1 MDGSL
6 LKKDEEISRL
16 KAEVARSHAT
26 SPSTHSSVSDD
37 PDLGAGVDSVRR
49 TSRPPV
55 YRGKAPPVDTF
66 TEEEAGTQ
74 PDDWLPILQRAA
86 NWNGWTLDDLSIQL
100 AGHLKERA
108 LQEWNLLSADE
119 KKSYEG
125 AVITLRNRL
134 DPGSKIM
141 AAQDFRHA
149 SQEEMEKTGD
159 FIRRLERLFKV
170 AYVHDNLSVETR
182 NAFLYG
188 RLQEGLRYCLMEVSG
203 ALDYQ
208 ALCLAVKAEKNAWQN

>member
-1 MDGSL
+1 M
-6 LKKDEEISRL
+6 R
-16 KAEVARSHAT
+16 
-26 SPSTHSSVSDD
+26 
-37 PDLGAGVDSVRR
+37 
-49 TSRPPV
+49 
-55 YRGKAPPVDTF
+55 RGKAPPEDTF
-66 TEEEAGTQ
+66 TEEEAGTR

-86 NWNGWTLDDLSIQL
+86 NWNGWTLDDLLIQL

-119 KKSYEG
+119 KSYEG
-125 AVITLRNRL
+125 AVITLRNKL
-134 DPGSKIM
+134 DHDSKIM

-170 AYVHDNLSVETR
+170 AYGHDNLSVETR

-188 RLQEGLRYCLMEVSG
+188 RLQEGLRYRLMEVPTVSG

-208 ALCLAVKAEKNAWQN
+208 ALCLAVKAEEKCLAELTKHQQYILGLRRNHPTSSDSPP